1 MLNKNTHEHL
11 NIKAKITIEN
21 PGICKLVMYPK
32 SPSHYDTY
40 SILQNLLNLYLRL
53 LQEVNTGQNK
63 PTNCNIFLYEI
74 QNPLLSVYIYVR

>member
-63 PTNCNIFLYEI
+63 STNCNIFFSMRFKT
-74 QNPLLSVYIYVR
+74 PSSLSTSM

>member
-40 SILQNLLNLYLRL
+40 SILQNLLNLYLQLPR
-53 LQEVNTGQNK
+53 EVNTGQNK
-63 PTNCNIFLYEI
+63 PTNCNIF
-74 QNPLLSVYIYVR
+74 